1 MSGPSSQQ
9 TQTYNEQN
17 AFYQQLSNEYSQVFG
32 EQQNVLKRLQSNLQP
47 IINAGPTQQAFS
59 PQQLTSLNTTAQDQV
74 ANNYQSAEK
83 SVQGQFANQSGVFVP
98 SGVEQSVAG
107 GIASSA
113 AQQLS
118 SEQNQILQNG
128 YQLGNQ
134 DYESAVG
141 ALSGVANMYNPNGTA
156 GAANSSGSEVGQT
169 AQDITQSN
177 NSWMNLVGGV
187 LGGVGGAAV
196 GKIKF

>member
-1 MSGPSSQQ
+1 MSGPSKQQ
-9 TQTYNEQN
+9 TQTYDEQN
-17 AFYQQLSNEYSQVFG
+17 AFYQQLNQEYSQVFG
-32 EQQNVLKRLQSNLQP
+32 QQQSVLKQLQANLQP

-59 PQQLTSLNTTAQDQV
+59 KQQIASLNTMAQDQV
-74 ANNYQSAEK
+74 ATNYQHAIQG
-83 SVQGQFANQSGVFVP
+83 VQNQFSNQSGAFVP
-98 SGVEQSVAG
+98 SGVEQNLAG
-107 GIASSA
+107 QVASSA

-118 SEQNQILQNG
+118 TEQNQILQNG
-128 YQLGNQ
+128 FQLGNQ

-156 GAANSSGSEVGQT
+156 GAANNAGSEVGST
-169 AQDITQSN
+169 ANEITNSN

>member
-1 MSGPSSQQ
+1 MSGPSKQQ
-9 TQTYNEQN
+9 TQTYDEQN

-32 EQQNVLKRLQSNLQP
+32 EQQNVLKQLQANLQP

-59 PQQLTSLNTTAQDQV
+59 PQQIASLNTTAKDQV
-74 ANNYQSAEK
+74 AGNYQNAIK
-83 SVQGQFANQSGVFVP
+83 AVQGQFSNQSGVFVP
-98 SGVEQSVAG
+98 QGAEQSVAG
-107 GIASSA
+107 QVASSA

-134 DYESAVG
+134 DYEAAVG
-141 ALSGVANMYNPNGTA
+141 ALSGVANTYNPNGTA
-156 GAANSSGSEVGQT
+156 GATNNAGSEVGQT

-187 LGGVGGAAV
+187 LGGVGGAAI